1 MGNEE
6 SVSVAPEQEHP
17 QPSRSSST
25 GSGHIGRGR
34 HKNAL
39 YSTIYTDLSSAI
51 SDASEAIGL
60 THIVSEAGNIVTG
73 GMDTVTDA
81 VASVLFTE
89 DEENTKAEEQANPN
103 PEGGEVPV
111 SVPTEEQTD
120 YVDSISHFLSD
131 SITSVVQGV
140 ESAVSNIDLAAVS
153 DAATEGLN
161 MVTDSLAKGVGDV
174 LSFGDESD
182 HVGEVSSE
190 VKIPVQ
196 QPEVKIPVQQPEV
209 KIPVQQP
216 EVKIPA
222 QQLEENVKQEELGGN
237 QADPSVEIH
246 SD

>member
-131 SITSVVQGV
+131 SITSVVQ
-140 ESAVSNIDLAAVS
+140 VS